1 MDVEPKFREKR
12 TSGKKNNLMK
22 NIENKVMESPQESFR
37 IDYFLY
43 IVDKAITALQNKFE
57 QFKIYEDIFDFSF
70 SIKNLKS
77 LGCVLLKEKMLKP

>member
-22 NIENKVMESPQESFR
+22 NIENKVMKSPQESFR

-43 IVDKAITALQNKFE
+43 IVDKAITTLVKTFIRQVYRVTSN
-57 QFKIYEDIFDFSF
+57 ID
-70 SIKNLKS
+70 L
-77 LGCVLLKEKMLKP
+77 